1 MPPIN
6 DHRAPRRDRHALN
19 AATSLVECTVRVS
32 PILARLIRKSATA
45 ESEGA
50 SPLDALLTPA
60 GSRAGEV
67 EQLRDQI
74 KQLADEFGIANA
86 SVGRLRQDVD
96 TSRTDLAN
104 CVQQRIEL
112 VRDCFFQICQAYL
125 GIRHLGAVFLV
136 ERVRRLEP
144 SLQQAALNQSI
155 STKGLDESATFALKT
170 LKSKLSHGD
179 KVRSAALAVSGY
191 DPAQV
196 EAAMALRNRDEI
208 RAFESLLTRPTWRQ
222 RVVLWLLSP
231 RRTHQ

>member
-1 MPPIN
+1 MN
-6 DHRAPRRDRHALN
+6 DHQTPRRVRHALN
-19 AATSLVECTVRVS
+19 SATSLVECTVRVS

-112 VRDCFFQICQAYL
+112 
-125 GIRHLGAVFLV
+125 
-136 ERVRRLEP
+136 ERRLKTANALDEKHRAEMADAEVR
-144 SLQQAALNQSI
+144 LADLKKTIAHQQAALNQSI